1 MTQEEINKK
10 HAEQLEFNTVTDYTK
25 WSFERR
31 QRGLSTDHDLW
42 KKERDYAQLERHMS
56 NNEAQRKH
64 LAGLQEKRDAEE
76 RAIERAIDAEI
87 EPQKQRLKR
96 DWLANNPTFSE
107 SDFESKAWIHLR
119 QNLLEDREANAANA
133 EIKRQLSTG
142 RY

>member
-10 HAEQLEFNTVTDYTK
+10 HAAQLEFNTVTDYTK

-56 NNEAQRKH
+56 NNETQRKH
-64 LAGLQEKRDAEE
+64 LAGLQEKRDAEA
-76 RAIERAIDAEI
+76 RAIEWRIDE
-87 EPQKQRLKR
+87 ELLPKKLRLKR
-96 DWLANNPTFSE
+96 QWLADNPTFTE
-107 SDFESKAWIHLR
+107 SDFEAKAWIHLR
-119 QNLLEDREANAANA
+119 QNLIEERAESAHEA
-133 EIKRQLSTG
+133 ELKRQLATG